1 LRVTLKAFALVRLPQ
16 FENHCPDLTRKKM
29 RKTFHAELAK
39 KMLEVSGAMK
49 AWQGVLESNESPLV
63 V

>member
-1 LRVTLKAFALVRLPQ
+1 
-16 FENHCPDLTRKKM
+16 M